1 MDTYTDSF
9 GVERCDNC
17 GETTDECVCACVECG
32 DAVADCACDE
42 GPSYPA
48 VTSLDDED

>member
-1 MDTYTDSF
+1 METYIDSF

-17 GETTDECVCACVECG
+17 GEDVNECACACTVCG
-32 DAVADCACDE
+32 DVVMECSCPE

-48 VTSLDDED
+48 VSEN